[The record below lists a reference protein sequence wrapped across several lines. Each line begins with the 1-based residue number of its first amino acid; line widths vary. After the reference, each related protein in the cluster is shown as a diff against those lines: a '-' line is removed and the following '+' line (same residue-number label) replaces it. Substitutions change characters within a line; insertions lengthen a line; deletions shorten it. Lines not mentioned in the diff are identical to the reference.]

1 MLQVVSE
8 LVTEGP
14 AEDLSK
20 LTVPLLQQRLSSL
33 GLPASGRKAAL
44 ILRLQTRG
52 PAATAQPS
60 TTDRDAAG
68 FQPSTAERD
77 AADAQAEEWED
88 IAPAPG
94 PHPSSSQ
101 AEQVDPAAPTLAAD
115 QMFMDA
121 AQHVAD
127 NKPKRARRGGG
138 RKKKASATAGATG
151 EGGEASTA
159 AAQAGAAGGGM
170 EVDMEASAAAEL
182 AAEGIELEQAGRVP
196 GPALAMPPDVRPGT
210 GALDDVM
217 SAEVSGSLTAL
228 GTLEHH
234 SRDCCSMVMS
244 QAASCPF

>member
-52 PAATAQPS
+52 PAAGAQPS
-60 TTDRDAAG
+60 TAN
-68 FQPSTAERD
+68 RD

-88 IAPAPG
+88 VSPASG
-94 PHPSSSQ
+94 SYPSGLH
-101 AEQVDPAAPTLAAD
+101 AEEADPAANSVAPR
-115 QMFMDA
+115 QMFSDA
-121 AQHVAD
+121 AQRVAD
-127 NKPKRARRGGG
+127 SKPKRARRGG
-138 RKKKASATAGATG
+138 RKKQAPGA
-151 EGGEASTA
+151 
-159 AAQAGAAGGGM
+159 AGAAAEGGGM

-182 AAEGIELEQAGRVP
+182 AAEGIELEQAGAAP
-196 GPALAMPPDVRPGT
+196 GPAPATPPDVRPGT

-217 SAEVSGSLTAL
+217 SAEVSGCLAGS
-228 GTLEHH
+228 GMQE
-234 SRDCCSMVMS
+234 RCFGDCCCVLST
-244 QAASCPF
+244 